1 MTNKA
6 FITVIGK
13 DRVGIIAD
21 VTILLSSLKI
31 NIEDISQTI
40 LQGMFT
46 MIMAVNLE
54 NSELEYD
61 KLNAELKAK
70 SAPLG
75 VEIVIRHEAIFQ
87 AMHRI

>member
-21 VTILLSSLKI
+21 VSVLLASLKI

-70 SAPLG
+70 SAPRG
-75 VEIVIRHEAIFQ
+75 GEIVIIHEAIFQ